1 MKCQNC
7 GKNEANVR
15 YTQIVNGNKIEMN
28 LCENC
33 ARELGIDRSLHF
45 DMAMDIPSFFGNFFH
60 EYDDFN
66 LLPSFQT
73 KVQESCDHCGMTY
86 NDFVNTGRLGCIHCY
101 DIFSD
106 RLDPILKNI
115 QGSNRH
121 IGRKGKVLDSSIV
134 ENMEKQKEK
143 VEKQNKEV
151 NKIETLKRE
160 LKQAIKEEKYEDAAK
175 LRDEINGLENNK

>member
-1 MKCQNC
+1 
-7 GKNEANVR
+7 
-15 YTQIVNGNKIEMN
+15 
-28 LCENC
+28 
-33 ARELGIDRSLHF
+33 
-45 DMAMDIPSFFGNFFH
+45 
-60 EYDDFN
+60 
-66 LLPSFQT
+66 
-73 KVQESCDHCGMTY
+73 MTY

-160 LKQAIKEEKYEDAAK
+160 LKQAIKEERYEDAAK